1 LLAVTGADAE
11 AFLQGQLSS
20 DIKELAPGSVQL
32 SSYNSAKGRMLA
44 TLLVWRDGD
53 ETFRALVAADVA
65 EPLRKRLSMYVLRAR
80 VSVTDLT
87 PSHALFGVGGTGAGD
102 AVRAAL
108 GRAPGRGQVLVDP
121 AATLVGF
128 PDGRI
133 LAVTPDVLA
142 DALQAKLADEVALV
156 APEAWRWLG
165 IRAGVPVIG
174 AATQDLFVLQT
185 ANWDLLGGVSFQKG
199 CYPGQEIVA
208 RTQYL
213 GRQKERM
220 HLFHADAPPPPPATK
235 IYGAVFADQAC
246 GTVVDA
252 APAPKGGADLLAIL
266 QLSALDGPLHLGR
279 PDGPVLTPLPLPYA
293 IPAPVAPNRPKL

>member
-1 LLAVTGADAE
+1 
-11 AFLQGQLSS
+11 
-20 DIKELAPGSVQL
+20 
-32 SSYNSAKGRMLA
+32 
-44 TLLVWRDGD
+44 
-53 ETFRALVAADVA
+53 
-65 EPLRKRLSMYVLRAR
+65 MYVMRAN
-80 VSVTDLT
+80 VSVTDVT
-87 PSHALFGVGGTGAGD
+87 PSLALFGVGGTRAAD

-108 GRAPGRGQVLVDP
+108 GRAPDRGRVLVD
-121 AATLVGF
+121 ASATLVGF

-133 LAVTPDVLA
+133 LVVAPVTSA
-142 DALQAKLADEVALV
+142 DALRTKLAAEAALV
-156 APEAWRWLG
+156 APEVWRWLG

-220 HLFHADAPPPPPATK
+220 HLFHVDGPPPPPATK
-235 IYGAVFADQAC
+235 IYGAVFGDQAC

-252 APAPKGGADLLAIL
+252 ASAPGGGSDLLAIL
-266 QLSALDGPLHLGR
+266 QLSALDGSLHLGS
-279 PDGPVLTPLPLPYA
+279 PDGPALAPLPLPYA
-293 IPAPVAPNRPKL
+293 IPVPVTPNRPKL